1 MVKRIGLLVISFLL
15 GAALTTAIV
24 MFPLGTTVAEFGAFY
39 FFMTSLAFGIA
50 IALVLD
56 KFAGTELLPK

>member
-1 MVKRIGLLVISFLL
+1 
-15 GAALTTAIV
+15 